1 MRSQPSRLPLQ
12 PTRRSLL
19 LLGLASLAL
28 PAVAVAQAA
37 PAAAP
42 PAASQAAAVDAVV
55 QKAMETRQFPG
66 ASVAVVKDGTVVL
79 AKG

>member
-1 MRSQPSRLPLQ
+1 M
-12 PTRRSLL
+12 
-19 LLGLASLAL
+19 
-28 PAVAVAQAA
+28 AVAQAA

-66 ASVAVVKDGTVVL
+66 ASVTVVKDGKVVL

>member
-1 MRSQPSRLPLQ
+1 MRSRPSRLPLQ
-12 PTRRSLL
+12 LTRRSRL

-28 PAVAVAQAA
+28 PAVAVAQSA

-55 QKAMETRQFPG
+55 LKAMETRQFPG
-66 ASVAVVKDGTVVL
+66 ASVTVVKDGKVVL